1 MRHDALTILHLDED
15 IVGRMT
21 VQRSPEPLL
30 VKMMTDEPNASSKNE
45 QAVERADLDVLV
57 RLLGRERTAVTEQVH
72 EADRNA
78 TVDVEDELQDTS
90 VVGRELTGE

>member
-1 MRHDALTILHLDED
+1 MPIYVRAINTAAGHDMQKARHAESTTH
-15 IVGRMT
+15 
-21 VQRSPEPLL
+21 
-30 VKMMTDEPNASSKNE
+30 
-45 QAVERADLDVLV
+45 LDVLV
-57 RLLGRERTAVTEQVH
+57 RLLGRERTAVAEQVH